1 MYLELLEEEDG
12 GGVGLEPVGEAE
24 PAIEESYS
32 AVVAPYRHAAAAA
45 RKAGHSARYIG
56 WHCLTATAPGR
67 LLLEELELAPLVHAG
82 RRGGGS
88 GARCRSAQVD
98 RAPLR
103 PAEGRKK
110 RSGLGWTDRVGLRC
124 GLREATTPTRLRLGS
139 CRNAIKAWALG
150 LTKPIGYSKF
160 YKQTR
165 NKILKRANDI
175 LLLWCKIIIHT
186 LYKS

>member
-82 RRGGGS
+82 PRRDGT
-88 GARCRSAQVD
+88 GARCRSA
-98 RAPLR
+98 
-103 PAEGRKK
+103 
-110 RSGLGWTDRVGLRC
+110 
-124 GLREATTPTRLRLGS
+124 
-139 CRNAIKAWALG
+139 
-150 LTKPIGYSKF
+150 
-160 YKQTR
+160 
-165 NKILKRANDI
+165 
-175 LLLWCKIIIHT
+175 
-186 LYKS
+186 